1 MDLTSNISLKENYT
15 FLVLNDQGQVLD
27 ASERGLY
34 DRDTRF
40 LSIYHWNFADQ
51 FQILRRHERTPAEVH
66 LHYSKFDRDFQRI
79 GVERTLRVFDS
90 KLEDRIVFSNTSGE
104 AVEFTAEL
112 TVASDFADMFE
123 ARGMREIRKAQG
135 VECSGSG
142 TDDRRNEFRLSR
154 TASDGITVTTRIAC
168 EPAPSTLVDG
178 VLHFPVA
185 LSPRSNCEIAVT
197 VSIDNPVGTGSGMGR
212 GADKAGAHGGSPAP
226 GAGSTRAAG
235 GSPLPGAGSTG
246 AAGGSPSPGAAAA
259 TLPSYEAWREPALEL
274 AQTLEP
280 QYRRAFDRA
289 VDDMRALLLSTND
302 GLVPAAGIP
311 WFVAAFGRDSLLT
324 ALFLRPWWE
333 SPVEGTV
340 RYLARYQATTRD
352 SRHASTPG
360 KILHELRFG
369 ELSRTGVV
377 PFGPYYGSVDAT
389 PLFLMTLADLAR
401 NAAHKPLVVELRPAW
416 EAALYWIVEFGDID
430 GDGLL
435 EYASDPTGADGGLP
449 VQSWKDSSDSMSH
462 GDGSLAVGPI
472 APSEVQGYAFAA
484 FHAAADLYGILGEND
499 RAGEQRRR
507 AGELSKRFHDAFWIE
522 KWGTYAMALD
532 GEKRPL
538 EVRNSNV
545 GHLLWSGI
553 VPEAAAASVV
563 ESLFCEELWTGWG
576 LRTLGSGE
584 VRYNPVSYHNGSVW
598 PHDTAMAAQGLE
610 RYGFHEQAVTLRN
623 ALFDL
628 AATQADL
635 RLPELVAGYPRT
647 DGPPVTYPVACRPQ
661 AWDAAAL
668 IALAAL
674 DSALHHQHK

>member
-15 FLVLNDQGQVLD
+15 FLVLNHQGQVLPRT
-27 ASERGLY
+27 ERGLY

-40 LSIYHWNFADQ
+40 LSMYHWNFADE

-66 LHYSKFDRDFQRI
+66 LHYSEFDRDSQRV
-79 GVERTLRVFDS
+79 GVNRVLRVFDS
-90 KLEDRIVFSNTSGE
+90 KLEDRMVFSNTSGKS
-104 AVEFTAEL
+104 VRFTAEL
-112 TVASDFADMFE
+112 TVESDFADMFE
-123 ARGMREIRKAQG
+123 ARGMQTVREAQRTEYSDSG
-135 VECSGSG
+135 SDSGSG
-142 TDDRRNEFRLSR
+142 SRGYNLRLSR
-154 TASDGITVTTRIAC
+154 TAEDGITVVTKIMC
-168 EPAPSTLVDG
+168 DPAPSELTDG

-185 LSPRSNCEIAVT
+185 LDPSDSCEIT
-197 VSIDNPVGTGSGMGR
+197 VSINIENPVPEGIEWAAGVGTETGNVADAKREPPAVNGSLLF
-212 GADKAGAHGGSPAP
+212 
-226 GAGSTRAAG
+226 GAGHA
-235 GSPLPGAGSTG
+235 PVLPT
-246 AAGGSPSPGAAAA
+246 
-259 TLPSYEAWREPALEL
+259 YEMWREPVLEV

-280 QYRRAFDRA
+280 HYRRVFHRA
-289 VDDMRALLLSTND
+289 VDDMRALLLSTRD

-324 ALFLRPWWE
+324 ALFLRPSWE

-369 ELSRTGVV
+369 ELSRTGSV

-389 PLFLMTLADLAR
+389 PLFLIALADLAR

-416 EAALYWIVEFGDID
+416 EAALKWIVEFGDID

-563 ESLFCEELWTGWG
+563 ESLFCEELWPGWG

-674 DSALHHQHK
+674 RRRAPA